1 MLSVSGTKAR
11 KSQVIY
17 VQFRNNSGNS
27 LRSREQR
34 HDLLKNRAT
43 IEALSFISSRHGWNQ
58 HPHKQI
64 ITIDKD
70 GTL

>member
-17 VQFRNNSGNS
+17 VQFRNNSGNF

-43 IEALSFISSRHGWNQ
+43 IEALSFISSRWNQ
-58 HPHKQI
+58 HPRKQI